1 VVIAFRPENMVVQ
14 PFSEEGVLSGKVQII
29 QNLGHIIRYTII
41 IQEGGEEKTV
51 EADMDHKVEGVAEGD
66 QVCVTFDFSD
76 GFLFPQRG
84 EE

>member
-1 VVIAFRPENMVVQ
+1 MVIAFRPENMVVQ

-51 EADMDHKVEGVAEGD
+51 EADMDPKEEGVAEGD
-66 QVCVTFDFSD
+66 KVCVTFDFSD